1 MSLLGSFTLDDSL
14 SLNSST
20 LVTNNASKY
29 MITVPLDVAAGMENR
44 QQRHDDD
51 DEYHD
56 DEYHD
61 DDDDDD
67 DDDDNDVN
75 CRGECTII
83 PSIESG
89 ASFIPTPPP
98 EASQDIFVLSPHPR
112 LTVDGIQSIS
122 TTSTESIP
130 YGHVYNK
137 TTDNNGDE
145 SSLCISTSVVVKT
158 SNRSYI
164 ERFEDGAFE
173 RVAGRLLIDSS
184 PLSSLSG
191 RHQLSTTPN
200 YNYWYNRLVSES
212 DWDKFRNNAQDFLS
226 TLQSEE
232 DIDLRIFSLVSM
244 PLLPLPPMVPDTTLM
259 LSSVDNKYSSKVP
272 SSLISSSYNEYR
284 ARDHLRSEFICNL
297 CKDVLVGA
305 CTLNCNCSFSTVCA
319 PCWNNHNSDD
329 HDDYNRQ
336 ELAAQMDFV
345 WVETRTKKK
354 KKYCPSCGADVDF
367 KVHYCHALDVAILH
381 IVRDLPESC
390 DVDDDNNIK
399 NLMYLKET
407 YYSRLSTW
415 RNVVNNLNERY
426 RRQKSIR
433 DDELLARLIQEEER
447 VFWQDRSKRSQ
458 QRRGGT
464 DREQWKRINTTRK
477 VSNKITFFGH
487 AAAALIAAAIASTGL
502 KAMTRR

>member
-1 MSLLGSFTLDDSL
+1 MANSFFLSSLGSFTLDDSL

-44 QQRHDDD
+44 QQRHDD
-51 DEYHD
+51 E
-56 DEYHD
+56 
-61 DDDDDD
+61 DDD

-75 CRGECTII
+75 CRGECTIV

-89 ASFIPTPPP
+89 GFFIPVPPP

-145 SSLCISTSVVVKT
+145 SSLCTSTSVISKT

-184 PLSSLSG
+184 
-191 RHQLSTTPN
+191 TTPN

-212 DWDKFRNNAQDFLS
+212 DWDQFRNNTKDFLS

-232 DIDLRIFSLVSM
+232 DIDLRIFSSVSM

-284 ARDHLRSEFICNL
+284 AKDHLRSEFICSL

-329 HDDYNRQ
+329 HDDYNQQ

-345 WVETRTKKK
+345 WVETRSKKK
-354 KKYCPSCGADVDF
+354 GKCCPSCGADVDF

-390 DVDDDNNIK
+390 DVDNSNIK
-399 NLMYLKET
+399 NLIYLKQT

-426 RRQKSIR
+426 RRQKLIH

-447 VFWQDRSKRSQ
+447 VFWQDRSERSQ

-464 DREQWKRINTTRK
+464 DREQWKRMNTTRK
-477 VSNKITFFGH
+477 VSNRIIFFGH
-487 AAAALIAAAIASTGL
+487 AAVALIAAAIASTGL